1 MPYKPKT
8 PLHEAVY
15 RTVNKS
21 LDSPEWIIVPRPLR
35 TSYMA
40 DRRGTKLT
48 QRFLRLIKELG
59 YASEKTSSQSG
70 FGKLYRGEHIVHP
83 LAWEYYQL
91 YGEEYL
97 NQLEAAIRLR
107 PLTPD
112 CPDSDN

>member
-21 LDSPEWIIVPRPLR
+21 LDSPEWIKVPNCTTPI
-35 TSYMA
+35 SPSSEVH
-40 DRRGTKLT
+40 
-48 QRFLRLIKELG
+48 RLVSLLSEMG
-59 YASEKTSSQSG
+59 YAFWNQPN
-70 FGKLYRGEHIVHP
+70 KLRKGNYFVHP

-91 YGEEYL
+91 YGEDYL
-97 NQLEAAIRLR
+97 NQLEAAMRIR
-107 PLTPD
+107 PPSPD